1 MHLHTGLVLCPSTW
15 RHHHQWLSWHMHLH
29 TGLTLSLSLETTP
42 PMVILTYACISTQ
55 ALYSVPQP
63 GDTTT
68 NGYSDICTST
78 QALYSVPQ
86 PGDNTTNGYP
96 NICTST
102 HTWRHHDQWW
112 SWHMR
117 FHTGLV
123 LCPSSQLGDTTT
135 NGYSDICT
143 STPVVELIFLWHC
156 HAATITPHAYKDIF
170 PRCNGAKNKQAT
182 KQNKANWLTLQ
193 CKAPFVT
200 K

>member
-1 MHLHTGLVLCPSTW
+1 MRGTKIEWTLGFGPCKPYN
-15 RHHHQWLSWHMHLH
+15 
-29 TGLTLSLSLETTP
+29 LSLNLETAPPVITP
-42 PMVILTYACISTQ
+42 TYD
-55 ALYSVPQP
+55 LPHRP
-63 GDTTT
+63 
-68 NGYSDICTST
+68 DICTST